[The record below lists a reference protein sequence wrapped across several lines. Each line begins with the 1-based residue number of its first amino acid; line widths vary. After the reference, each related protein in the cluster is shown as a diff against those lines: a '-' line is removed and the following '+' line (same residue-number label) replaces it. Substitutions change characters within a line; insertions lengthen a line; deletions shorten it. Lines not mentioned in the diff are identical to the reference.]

1 MSAIESS
8 VPESP
13 TRPGLIEVIHDDED
27 RIDIEEEDRIY
38 RAFDLVCF
46 LFPAYS
52 ERSEV
57 DVHH

>member
-1 MSAIESS
+1 MPTPESS

-38 RAFDLVCF
+38 RAFDLVRF
-46 LFPAYS
+46 SLPAYS
-52 ERSEV
+52 ERSEA
-57 DVHH
+57 DMHH